1 MKSPEDRQHP
11 RHVRSRSLSV
21 GRNDVNVSEFQ
32 SWVRKRQNTN
42 ISTPRTGHR
51 IRRAILTV
59 MAPTSTRGC
68 GFILHHIR
76 TQLHRMPVLIL
87 PSSTQRLFG
96 SGRQAMSRPV
106 ARPSTNMIGKL
117 RPLQQPPRIIATP
130 RPILNHVP
138 LHDSYA
144 RTLASKPSPTLL
156 YLGPTSNTYI
166 IVCYGLSAFCVS
178 YGLWNLFDVCWRS
191 HPGLWVKDNN
201 IYYHDLKPQYLLLFT
216 NVCAFQVVI
225 PVFMGGVCVI
235 MIGLGG
241 YVGLSASRL
250 LKSVT
255 AVPVKGVGAG
265 QGSDLILRFESRRI
279 LAVFPSKVME
289 YSPKDLRLAKRIST
303 PKDIDPTIR
312 GPQAQAKARRD
323 MEAERSK
330 EKAYEM
336 AHLWSAP
343 FRHFAR
349 GVRKAIDTFSRVV
362 SREGF
367 VKIYIKGKSW
377 GIDAK
382 TGWMLDE
389 GQGMF
394 IFRGFDRTNMIRS
407 AESIDKT
414 ALACVRLVICR
425 LPGEQLHGISGSIRV
440 ESLTS

>member
-1 MKSPEDRQHP
+1 M
-11 RHVRSRSLSV
+11 SRS
-21 GRNDVNVSEFQ
+21 
-32 SWVRKRQNTN
+32 
-42 ISTPRTGHR
+42 
-51 IRRAILTV
+51 
-59 MAPTSTRGC
+59 
-68 GFILHHIR
+68 
-76 TQLHRMPVLIL
+76 
-87 PSSTQRLFG
+87 
-96 SGRQAMSRPV
+96 V
-106 ARPSTNMIGKL
+106 ARPSTNMTGKL
-117 RPLQQPPRIIATP
+117 RPPQPAPRIIATP

-166 IVCYGLSAFCVS
+166 IACYGLSAFCVS
-178 YGLWNLFDVCWRS
+178 YGLWNFFDICLRP
-191 HPGLWVKDNN
+191 HPGLW
-201 IYYHDLKPQYLLLFT
+201 
-216 NVCAFQVVI
+216 VVI

-265 QGSDLILRFESRRI
+265 QGSDLILRFEPRRM
-279 LAVFPSKVME
+279 LDVFPSKVME
-289 YSPKDLRLAKRIST
+289 CSPKDLRLAKRISIL
-303 PKDIDPTIR
+303 KDIDPTIR

-343 FRHFAR
+343 FRHFTR

-362 SREGF
+362 SRDGF
-367 VKIYIKGKSW
+367 VRIYIKGKPW
-377 GIDAK
+377 GVDAK

-389 GQGMF
+389 GQGMC
-394 IFRGFDRTNMIRS
+394 ILKGSDRTNRIRS
-407 AESIDKT
+407 AESTDKT
-414 ALACVRLVICR
+414 ALVCGRLIICR
-425 LPGEQLHGISGSIRV
+425 LPEEQLHRMAVIIAISGSIPV